1 MISSIFLFDFD
12 SKVLDLVKQK
22 GFYPYEY
29 MSGFKKFKEE
39 LLSKEKFCS
48 SLTGTKYSGGE
59 YEDVLEV
66 WDRLEMKTMK
76 DCYDLYWKCD
86 FLLLADVSEKFGN
99 SSLKIMGN
107 TRSHYLSAQALC
119 WDAMLNKTKVMN
131 LFQMLVFILF
141 KRCERWSFLN
151 FQET

>member
-48 SLTGTKYSGGE
+48 SLTGTKCSGGE

-66 WDRLEMKTMK
+66 WDRLDMKTMK
-76 DCYDLYWKCD
+76 DCYDLY
-86 FLLLADVSEKFGN
+86 
-99 SSLKIMGN
+99 
-107 TRSHYLSAQALC
+107 
-119 WDAMLNKTKVMN
+119 
-131 LFQMLVFILF
+131 
-141 KRCERWSFLN
+141 
-151 FQET
+151 